1 MKYLQE
7 KGLGGAYWAAGPWW
21 GKNFMAIEP
30 INGEERPQMKV
41 VEKYLKPINQ

>member
-21 GKNFMAIEP
+21 GKTSWLLNQSM
-30 INGEERPQMKV
+30 
-41 VEKYLKPINQ
+41 EKKDHK